1 MYSKIN
7 NIDNKEN
14 IKNLDKKKLI
24 KNFGLKTFPFI
35 NLK

>member
-24 KNFGLKTFPFI
+24 KNFGLKTVPFI

>member
-24 KNFGLKTFPFI
+24 KNFGLKTVPFI
-35 NLK
+35 NIK